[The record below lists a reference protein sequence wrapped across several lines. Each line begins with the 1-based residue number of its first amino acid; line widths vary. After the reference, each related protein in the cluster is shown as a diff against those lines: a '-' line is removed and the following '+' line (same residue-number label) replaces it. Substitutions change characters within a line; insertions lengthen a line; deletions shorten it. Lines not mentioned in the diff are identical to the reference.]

1 MPVENDSLTSVLDA
15 RPFELS
21 EIDKAPLF
29 RANLL
34 DELVHHYQNNEMY
47 RKFCQKNAFD
57 PCSFTGEITDI
68 PPIPVHIF
76 KALGH
81 KLSSVNRASIKTK
94 LQSSATSGVPSTVLL
109 DKITARRQT
118 RAMARVMQEVLGPK
132 RRPFCIMDIDPMSP
146 NAGNLGARIAA
157 VKGYLNFASSS
168 HYFIDADS
176 PAAPLQF
183 LEQQFVDHL
192 NSLNSDEPL
201 IIFGFTFVLYHT
213 VFKTLKEKGI
223 TFKLPEGSQV
233 IHIGGWK
240 KLESEKVD
248 KTTFN
253 QDIAAV
259 LGISPDS
266 VVDIYGFTEQMGL
279 NYPDCKAGW
288 KHVHAYSDVIIRDES
303 DLSVCEAGKVGL
315 LEFVS
320 PLQHSYPG
328 NVVLTDDL
336 GVVEDTTCECG
347 QLGRRFKVIGRAKK
361 AEVRG
366 CGDVMSEKV
375 TQKSLAKQL
384 GSLKESITVYH
395 SPVELDASLQPSQ
408 QLDLIL
414 ETLKQKQKWLA
425 KQPLEAILGLLDT
438 ARKTWAETP
447 ELDPY
452 RHTGLNFLA
461 DWCEPNRLRA
471 LLDAGLHG
479 QRAFLDNF
487 IPRKDISHSSLKAMP
502 RGLVSHWLS
511 GNVPLLG
518 MFALVQSM
526 LSKNANI
533 LKVSASESQ
542 ALPVLLGTFKDLSYT
557 TPGGYTIHGNDLLQT
572 LAVVY
577 FDRNQL
583 KIAEKFSASADVRI
597 AWGGREAIESVS
609 ALPRKYNS
617 QDILFGPKLSMMVV
631 GSDALNSD
639 KAIRKLI
646 RRAATD
652 SSVFD
657 QFACAS
663 PHTIFVEKGGDI
675 SPKEFAEKL
684 SLAMEKALVRLPTQV
699 PDIGQVN
706 KIRSKIAEYGFIG
719 ESWHDRHL
727 RWTVLFD
734 EGTDLVDPTYQRV
747 ITVKAVDNVFDIID
761 NVHEDI
767 QTVGL
772 AMTGEKRLQFANEIM
787 LQGAMRCPDV
797 GYMTHFDSPWD
808 GLFAL
813 DRLVRWV
820 SLGGPV

>member
-1 MPVENDSLTSVLDA
+1 MSVNLSNLTSVLDA

-21 EIDKAPLF
+21 ETQKLPLF
-29 RANLL
+29 IDNLL
-34 DELVHHYQNNEMY
+34 EELVHHYHNNDMY
-47 RKFCQKNAFD
+47 RKFCHKNQFD
-57 PCSFTGEITDI
+57 PNNFEGELSDI
-68 PPIPVHIF
+68 PAIPVHIF
-76 KALGH
+76 KALGN
-81 KLSSVNRASIKTK
+81 KLSSVEEKEIKTK

-109 DKITARRQT
+109 DKLTARRQT
-118 RAMARVMQEVLGPK
+118 RAMARVMQQVLGPK
-132 RRPFCIMDIDPMSP
+132 RRPFCIMDIDPTSP
-146 NAGNLGARIAA
+146 NASNLGARVAA

-168 HYFIDADS
+168 HYFIDAQSASS
-176 PAAPLQF
+176 PLEF
-183 LEQQFVDHL
+183 LEQRFVDHL
-192 NSLNSDEPL
+192 NALENDEPL
-201 IIFGFTFVLYHT
+201 VIFGFTFVLYST
-213 VFKTLKEKGI
+213 VFKTLKQRNI
-223 TFKLPEGSQV
+223 SFNLPKGSQV

-248 KTTFN
+248 KNTFN
-253 QDIAAV
+253 QDIASV
-259 LGISPDS
+259 LGISPDN
-266 VVDIYGFTEQMGL
+266 VIDIYGFTEQMGL

-288 KHVHAYSDVIIRDES
+288 KHIHAYSDVIVRDES
-303 DLSVCEAGKVGL
+303 DLSVCETGKVGL
-315 LEFVS
+315 LEFLS

-336 GVVEDTTCECG
+336 GVIEDSVCECG
-347 QLGRRFKVIGRAKK
+347 QVGKRFKVIGRAKK

-375 TQKSLAKQL
+375 VKKPSTRIAGELEEQMVIYHSSVTLDESLPASQQL
-384 GSLKESITVYH
+384 TIIFDSLKE
-395 SPVELDASLQPSQ
+395 
-408 QLDLIL
+408 
-414 ETLKQKQKWLA
+414 KQKWLA
-425 KQPLEAILGLLDT
+425 KQPVESILGLFNE

-461 DWCEPNRLRA
+461 QWCEPNRVRS
-471 LLDAGLHG
+471 LLDSALHG
-479 QRAFLDNF
+479 HRAHLDSFL
-487 IPRKDISHSSLKAMP
+487 PRSDISHSSLKAMP
-502 RGLVSHWLS
+502 RGIVSHWLS

-518 MFALVQSM
+518 MFALLQSI
-526 LSKNANI
+526 LTKNANI

-542 ALPVLLGTFKDLSYT
+542 ALPVLLDTFKGIQYT
-557 TPGGYTIHGNDLLQT
+557 TPGGHTISGDDLLESI
-572 LAVVY
+572 AVVY
-577 FDRNQL
+577 FDRHQTKL
-583 KIAEKFSASADVRI
+583 AEKFSANADVRI

-609 ALPRKYNS
+609 ALPKKYTS

-631 GSDALNSD
+631 GKDALDSE
-639 KAIRKLI
+639 KVIRKLI

-663 PHTIFVEKGGDI
+663 PHTIFVEKGGLI

-684 SLAMEKALVRLPTQV
+684 AAAMDKALVRLPTQV
-699 PDIGQVN
+699 PDIGQTN

-734 EGTDLVDPTYQRV
+734 EGAELVEPTYQRV
-747 ITVKAVDNVFDIID
+747 ITVKAVDDVFDVVD
-761 NVHEDI
+761 CVHEDI

-772 AMTGEKRLQFANEIM
+772 AMTGEKRLQFANDLM
-787 LQGAMRCPDV
+787 LKGAMRCPDV

-808 GLFAL
+808 GLFAI

-820 SLGGPV
+820 TLGGPM

>member
-1 MPVENDSLTSVLDA
+1 MPVNNETLTSVLDA

-21 EIDKAPLF
+21 EAQKSPLF
-29 RANLL
+29 RTNLL
-34 DELVHHYQNNEMY
+34 EELVHHYQNNEMY
-47 RKFCQKNAFD
+47 RKFCQKNQFD
-57 PCSFTGEITDI
+57 PAVFDGKIADI

-81 KLSSVNRASIKTK
+81 KLSSVSSDSIKTK

-109 DKITARRQT
+109 DKTTARRQT

-132 RRPFCIMDIDPMSP
+132 RRPFCIMDIDPSSP

-176 PAAPLQF
+176 PESPLEF

-192 NSLNSDEPL
+192 NTIDGDEPL

-213 VFKTLKEKGI
+213 VFKTLKEKGVS
-223 TFKLPEGSQV
+223 FQLPKGSQV

-248 KTTFN
+248 KATFN
-253 QDIAAV
+253 QDIASV
-259 LGISPDS
+259 LGIVADD

-288 KHVHAYSDVIIRDES
+288 KHVHAYSDVIVRDES
-303 DLSVCEAGKVGL
+303 DLSICEPGKVGL

-336 GVVEDTTCECG
+336 GVVEETVCECG
-347 QLGRRFKVIGRAKK
+347 LVGKRFKVIGRAKK

-375 TQKSLAKQL
+375 TKKVSSQQL
-384 GSLKESITVYH
+384 GQQDERMTIYH
-395 SPVELDASLQPSQ
+395 SPLRLEENLRPSQ
-408 QLDLIL
+408 QLDSMF
-414 ETLKQKQKWLA
+414 ETLKENQKWLA
-425 KQPLEAILGLLDT
+425 KQPLEAILGLVNE
-438 ARKTWAETP
+438 ARKQWAETP

-461 DWCEPNRLRA
+461 DWCEPNRLRN
-471 LLDAGLHG
+471 LLDSAMHG

-487 IPRKDISHSSLKAMP
+487 LPRTDISHSSLKAMP
-502 RGLVSHWLS
+502 RGIVSHWLS

-518 MFALVQSM
+518 MFALVQSI

-542 ALPVLLGTFKDLSYT
+542 ALPVLLGTFKGLSYT
-557 TPGGYTIHGNDLLQT
+557 TPGGYTIYGDDLLGT
-572 LAVVY
+572 LAVIY
-577 FDRNQL
+577 FDRNQTR
-583 KIAEKFSASADVRI
+583 IAEKFSANADVRI

-609 ALPRKYNS
+609 ALPKKYNS

-631 GSDALNSD
+631 GNDALDSD

-663 PHTIFVEKGGDI
+663 PHTIFVEKGGLI

-684 SLAMEKALVRLPTQV
+684 AVAMDKAMLRLPTQV

-734 EGTDLVDPTYQRV
+734 EGTELVEPTYQRV
-747 ITVKAVDNVFDIID
+747 ITVKAVENVFDVVD
-761 NVHEDI
+761 SVHEDI

-772 AMTGEKRLQFANEIM
+772 AMHGEKRLNFANEIM
-787 LQGAMRCPDV
+787 MQGAMRCPDV

-813 DRLVRWV
+813 DRLVRWG
-820 SLGGPV
+820 SLGGPI